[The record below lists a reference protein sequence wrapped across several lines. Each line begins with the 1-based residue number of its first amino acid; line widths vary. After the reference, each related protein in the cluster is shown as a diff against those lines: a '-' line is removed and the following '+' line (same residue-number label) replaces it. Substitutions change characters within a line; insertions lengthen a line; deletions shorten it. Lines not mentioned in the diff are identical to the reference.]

1 MPQSANFAE
10 NRRHADTAAA
20 YGVVSDQVS
29 FLGLVSSWI
38 AEAEYVLEAKVPPG
52 ATKEQ
57 AKLMLQKAL
66 EERFRLSSS
75 P

>member
-1 MPQSANFAE
+1 VPQSANFAE

-20 YGVVSDQVS
+20 YGVVSDRVS
-29 FLGLVSSWI
+29 GSSWI